1 MMFKILAVG
10 LLLPAALS
18 MKAAPKLAAVVVD
31 APHLSMSA
39 VKVDVDAPHLSMS
52 VVGSKVSVAEME
64 KSFARSEET
73 HQKAM
78 DEISKVITPE
88 KAVEDIEKS
97 DVKKSP
103 EFKQITSLITGKNAL
118 RKVDGFGGL
127 DGARRLLNDMIH
139 EAASKYDAEIAK
151 CTAYYA
157 EQCALM
163 EVARGQISAANF
175 IAATSRGL
183 ILDAQAI
190 INQNEVRIPVTKKEL
205 KDHNRQCSSQLSALD
220 KQLKIVM
227 GDIAVM
233 TMILKMSD
241 CDAKLLQTQQLSMV
255 HCEDQCNHKFVE
267 FDHDN
272 LQHEVEQIKNP
283 ATQNLMAST
292 FAELFNEDDT
302 EVSLIMEAGE
312 APKDKV
318 KKLMKQKPKNKV
330 TKFNN
335 KPTPMTKVPGNPCTD
350 PNGGAP
356 SAANKRAAK
365 CTLKKSPQ
373 CYKLQQRFLII
384 QAGIEDIRDE
394 LMEQIES
401 LQNDCKSMK
410 ESLEASIE
418 TDKTALSSS
427 QTKLAEG
434 TQKEATAGETGRQVA
449 KENAGYNADLVKQ
462 MKICT
467 TNYIN
472 FETELCALKKIRGDV
487 FKKMK
492 AGHKGFFQ
500 DCQVSPWTPEACTK
514 VCAGGEQKLIRSV
527 LLHPDGE
534 KGSGVGSKCLPLTA
548 EKDCNLGPC
557 PVNCKLATWSGWSK
571 CSAKCGGGVS
581 TRVRDV
587 KVPMRY
593 DGRPCGDTTQTKVCA
608 VQSCEKDCV
617 LHRWTKWTSCS
628 KDCDGGTMKRQKM
641 IKSPAVGAGE
651 CASEWSKDRL
661 EYKPCNV
668 KRCKA
673 PKGMVMKCNQ
683 SLDIVLV
690 LDGTPKSGKKGWSAE
705 VKAATQLL
713 DSMAGPGITAKPN
726 VAVVH
731 YTGPRTW
738 SGVSK
743 CTGKS
748 KKKVDMVKT
757 CKIKLASHF
766 SEDMKKIKSVI
777 NGLEYAPGSK
787 LLSLG
792 LMTVQ
797 SELALGRRT
806 ARTVVIV
813 FIDGA
818 PLSFRKTRIASE
830 TIRKKVRLVYVPT
843 VKFSPLKD
851 LKTWASR
858 RWEENLVKVSDY
870 ETLADP
876 ATGTHIIA
884 NICPKE
890 FPKLKNKKR

>member
-1 MMFKILAVG
+1 MFFALGLMLPLASTMKMDSKP
-10 LLLPAALS
+10 LL
-18 MKAAPKLAAVVVD
+18 
-31 APHLSMSA
+31 
-39 VKVDVDAPHLSMS
+39 S
-52 VVGSKVSVAEME
+52 VVEEGKPKIGLSIVATKADAVAEME
-64 KSFARSEET
+64 RVFARSERVHEESMY
-73 HQKAM
+73 A
-78 DEISKVITPE
+78 ISLSLTIPE
-88 KAVEDIEKS
+88 ALDSLQHSQFQPEQVKQVASLVTGKQSLRKS
-97 DVKKSP
+97 KKS
-103 EFKQITSLITGKNAL
+103 
-118 RKVDGFGGL
+118 DGFGGL

-151 CTAYYA
+151 CTSYYA

-190 INQNEVRIPVTKKEL
+190 INQNEVRIPETKKEL
-205 KDHNRQCSSQLSALD
+205 KDHNTQCHDTLRALD

-227 GDIAVM
+227 GDIAIM

-241 CDAKLLQTQQLSMV
+241 CDAKLLQFNKVAMLR
-255 HCEDQCNHKFVE
+255 CENQCTKKKWVE
-267 FDHDN
+267 FDHDD
-272 LQHEVEQIKNP
+272 LQKEMNQIQSP
-283 ATQNLMAST
+283 ATKDLMAST
-292 FAELFNEDDT
+292 FADLFNEQD
-302 EVSLIMEAGE
+302 EVSLIMDEADPE
-312 APKDKV
+312 KAE
-318 KKLMKQKPKNKV
+318 KLMKEKPKEKK

-335 KPTPMTKVPGNPCTD
+335 KPVPKTKVPGNPCTD
-350 PNGGAP
+350 PNMGAP
-356 SAANKRAAK
+356 SAATKRAAK

-394 LMEQIES
+394 LMEQISAQEH
-401 LQNDCKSMK
+401 DCKTMK

-418 TDKTALSSS
+418 VDKSTLGSA

-449 KENAGYNADLVKQ
+449 KENAGYNADLIKQ

-492 AGHKGFFQ
+492 EGHKGFFQ

-548 EKDCNLGPC
+548 EKSCNLSPC

-593 DGRPCGDTTQTKVCA
+593 DGTPCGGTTESKPCA
-608 VQSCEKDCV
+608 VQACERNCE
-617 LHRWTKWTSCS
+617 LHSWTAWTTCS
-628 KDCDGGTMKRQKM
+628 KDCDGGTKKRSRGIQV
-641 IKSPAVGAGE
+641 PVLGGGTCAG
-651 CASEWSKDRL
+651 EWSKERL
-661 EYKPCNV
+661 QYVPCNE
-668 KRCKA
+668 KRCTA
-673 PKGMVMKCNQ
+673 PKGQVMKCNQ
-683 SLDIVLV
+683 TYDIVLV
-690 LDGTPKSGKKGWSAE
+690 LDGTPKSGKKGWAAE
-705 VKAATQLL
+705 VKAANLL
-713 DSMAGPGITAKPN
+713 IDSWEGQVAKPN

-748 KKKVDMVKT
+748 KNKVDMEGV

-766 SEDMKKIKSVI
+766 SEDMKKTKTII
-777 NGLEYAPGSK
+777 NGLEYSPGSK
-787 LLSLG
+787 LLSLA

-797 SELALGRRT
+797 SELPLGRKT
-806 ARTVVIV
+806 ARTAVIV

-830 TIRKKVRLVYVPT
+830 TIRKSVRLLYVP
-843 VKFSPLKD
+843 VVRFSPLKD

-858 RWEENLVKVSDY
+858 RWQENLVPVKTYKSL
-870 ETLADP
+870 EKA

-884 NICPKE
+884 NICPKA
-890 FPKLKNKKR
+890 FPKLQNKRR

>member
-1 MMFKILAVG
+1 M
-10 LLLPAALS
+10 
-18 MKAAPKLAAVVVD
+18 
-31 APHLSMSA
+31 
-39 VKVDVDAPHLSMS
+39 
-52 VVGSKVSVAEME
+52 
-64 KSFARSEET
+64 
-73 HQKAM
+73 
-78 DEISKVITPE
+78 
-88 KAVEDIEKS
+88 
-97 DVKKSP
+97 
-103 EFKQITSLITGKNAL
+103 
-118 RKVDGFGGL
+118 
-127 DGARRLLNDMIH
+127 
-139 EAASKYDAEIAK
+139 
-151 CTAYYA
+151 
-157 EQCALM
+157 
-163 EVARGQISAANF
+163 
-175 IAATSRGL
+175 
-183 ILDAQAI
+183 
-190 INQNEVRIPVTKKEL
+190 NEVRIPETKKEL
-205 KDHNRQCSSQLSALD
+205 KDHNAQCASQLKALNN
-220 KQLKIVM
+220 QLKIVM

-241 CDAKLLQTQQLSMV
+241 CDAKLMQTQVLSMV
-255 HCEDQCNHKFVE
+255 RCEDCRTSKNFVE

-272 LQHEVEQIKNP
+272 LQKEVEQLKSP
-283 ATQNLMAST
+283 ATQELMSST
-292 FAELFNEDDT
+292 FQELFDED
-302 EVSLIMEAGE
+302 ESLISMVIDGKAD
-312 APKDKV
+312 PKDKV
-318 KKLMKQKPKNKV
+318 KELLKAPPKNKI
-330 TKFNN
+330 TPFKN
-335 KPTPMTKVPGNPCTD
+335 KPVPMTKVPGNPCTD

-418 TDKTALSSS
+418 TDKTALASS

-449 KENAGYNADLVKQ
+449 KENAGYNADLIKQ

-467 TNYIN
+467 ANYIN

-492 AGHKGFFQ
+492 EGHKGFFQ

-527 LLHPDGE
+527 MLHPDGE

-548 EKDCNLGPC
+548 EKSCNLGPC

-608 VQSCEKDCV
+608 VSSCEKDCV
-617 LHRWTKWTSCS
+617 LHKWTKWTSCS
-628 KDCDGGTMKRQKM
+628 KDCDGGTMKRQRM
-641 IKSPAVGAGE
+641 IKKPVQGAGE
-651 CASEWSKDRL
+651 CASEWGEKRL
-661 EYKPCNV
+661 QYKACNA
-668 KRCKA
+668 KNCKA
-673 PKGMVMKCNQ
+673 PMGQVMKCNQ
-683 SLDIVLV
+683 TLDVVLV
-690 LDGTPKSGKKGWSAE
+690 LDGTPKSGKKGWVAE
-705 VKAATQLL
+705 VKAANQLL
-713 DSMAGPGITAKPN
+713 DAWDGPGITAKPN

-766 SEDMKKIKSVI
+766 SEDMKKVKSVI

-797 SELALGRRT
+797 SELALGRAT

-830 TIRKKVRLVYVPT
+830 AIRKKVRLVYVPT

-858 RWEENLVKVSDY
+858 RWEKNLVKVSDP
-870 ETLADP
+870 EQLADP

-884 NICPKE
+884 NICPKA
-890 FPKLKNKKR
+890 FPKLKNKK